1 MMTSRLSLL
10 LRFRSR
16 TARPAA
22 AAALV
27 TGLSLAAGC
36 SAGDEDPAPSSA
48 PSSSMTTT
56 SPASASETTPP
67 APQVPAEELAP
78 KLLAVGVTDFESAR
92 AAVDAGV
99 RHLFF
104 GTGSDFSMLN
114 GQGDPER
121 SIAALQR
128 RAGEPLRV
136 SVDEEGGM
144 VQRLAELIGTLPA
157 PRDMARTM
165 TPEQVRDMMAEHGRK
180 MAELGFTVDFAPSI
194 DLAGGENIEDNAIGS
209 RSFGSDP
216 QVVAR
221 YARAYVEG
229 LLDAGITPVLKHFPG
244 HGHANGD
251 SHTGEVFVPPV
262 EQLKQADLKPFA
274 ELLEIPGVEV
284 MMGHVQAPGLNPDEP
299 ASVSP
304 ATYGLLRKGWEGF
317 GGYQGVVYTDDLT
330 GMRAVTDHYPG
341 AEAVVAALSAGA
353 DQGLTAAGEF
363 DLTELINAVT
373 EAIRRGEIAPEQAQ
387 RSAERL
393 TPPAQETENPGR
405 G

>member
-1 MMTSRLSLL
+1 MMTSRLSPLP
-10 LRFRSR
+10 RSR
-16 TARPAA
+16 SLTARPISAA
-22 AAALV
+22 VLV
-27 TGLSLAAGC
+27 AGLSLAAGC
-36 SAGDEDPAPSSA
+36 SAGDEGSVPSSA
-48 PSSSMTTT
+48 PSSSTTT
-56 SPASASETTPP
+56 SPASAPESTPP
-67 APQVPAEELAP
+67 APQVPAKGLAP

-128 RAGEPLRV
+128 RAGEPMRV

-144 VQRLAELIGTLPA
+144 VQRLSELIGTLPA

-304 ATYGLLRKGWEGF
+304 TTYGLLRKGWEGF

-330 GMRAVTDHYPG
+330 GMRAITDRYPG

-353 DQGLTAAGEF
+353 DQGLTAAGAFE
-363 DLTELINAVT
+363 LPELISAVT
-373 EAIRRGEIAPEQAQ
+373 EAIRNGEIAPEQAQ

-393 TPPAQETENPGR
+393 APPAEETEN
-405 G
+405 

>member
-1 MMTSRLSLL
+1 MMTSRLSPLP
-10 LRFRSR
+10 RSR
-16 TARPAA
+16 SLTARPISAA
-22 AAALV
+22 VLV
-27 TGLSLAAGC
+27 AGLSLAAGC
-36 SAGDEDPAPSSA
+36 SAGDEGSVPSSA
-48 PSSSMTTT
+48 PSSSTTT
-56 SPASASETTPP
+56 SPASAPETTPP

-144 VQRLAELIGTLPA
+144 VQRLSELIGTLPA
-157 PRDMARTM
+157 PRDMARTR
-165 TPEQVRDMMAEHGRK
+165 TPEQVRAMMAEHGRK
-180 MAELGFTVDFAPSI
+180 MAELGFTMDFAPSV

-209 RSFGSDP
+209 RSFGTDP
-216 QVVAR
+216 QTVAR
-221 YARAYVEG
+221 YGRAYVEG

-244 HGHANGD
+244 HGHASGD

-262 EQLKQADLKPFA
+262 EQLKQSDLKPFA
-274 ELLEIPGVEV
+274 ELATIPGVEV
-284 MMGHVQAPGLNPDEP
+284 MMGHVQAPDLNPEEP

-317 GGYQGVVYTDDLT
+317 DGYQGVVYTDDLT
-330 GMRAVTDHYPG
+330 GMRAVTDRYPG

-353 DQGLTAAGEF
+353 DQGLTAAGAF
-363 DLTELINAVT
+363 DLPELVRAVT
-373 EAIRRGEIAPEQAQ
+373 EAIRSGKIAPEQAQ

-393 TPPAQETENPGR
+393 TPPAPKTEN
-405 G
+405 

>member
-1 MMTSRLSLL
+1 
-10 LRFRSR
+10 
-16 TARPAA
+16 
-22 AAALV
+22 
-27 TGLSLAAGC
+27 
-36 SAGDEDPAPSSA
+36 
-48 PSSSMTTT
+48 MTTT
-56 SPASASETTPP
+56 SPASAPETTPP

-144 VQRLAELIGTLPA
+144 VQRLSELIGTLPA

-165 TPEQVRDMMAEHGRK
+165 TLEQVRTMMAEHGRK
-180 MAELGFTVDFAPSI
+180 MAGLGFTVDFAPSV

-209 RSFGSDP
+209 RSFGADP

-221 YARAYVEG
+221 YGRAYVEG

-274 ELLEIPGVEV
+274 ELATIPGVEV
-284 MMGHVQAPGLNPDEP
+284 MMGHVQAPDLNPDEP

-304 ATYGLLRKGWEGF
+304 AAYELLRKGWEGF
-317 GGYQGVVYTDDLT
+317 DGYQGVVYTDDLT
-330 GMRAVTDHYPG
+330 GMRAVTDRYPG

-353 DQGLTAAGEF
+353 DQGLTAAGAF
-363 DLTELINAVT
+363 DLPELISAVT
-373 EAIRRGEIAPEQAQ
+373 EAIRSGEIAPEQAQ

-393 TPPAQETENPGR
+393 APPARETEN
-405 G
+405 

>member
-10 LRFRSR
+10 PRSR
-16 TARPAA
+16 SLTARPISAA
-22 AAALV
+22 VLV
-27 TGLSLAAGC
+27 AGLSLAAGC
-36 SAGDEDPAPSSA
+36 SAGDEGSVPSSA
-48 PSSSMTTT
+48 PSSSTTT
-56 SPASASETTPP
+56 SPASAPETTPP

-144 VQRLAELIGTLPA
+144 VQRLSELIGTLPA
-157 PRDMARTM
+157 PRDMARTI

-209 RSFGSDP
+209 RSFGS
-216 QVVAR
+216 
-221 YARAYVEG
+221 
-229 LLDAGITPVLKHFPG
+229 
-244 HGHANGD
+244 
-251 SHTGEVFVPPV
+251 
-262 EQLKQADLKPFA
+262 
-274 ELLEIPGVEV
+274 
-284 MMGHVQAPGLNPDEP
+284 
-299 ASVSP
+299 
-304 ATYGLLRKGWEGF
+304 
-317 GGYQGVVYTDDLT
+317 
-330 GMRAVTDHYPG
+330 
-341 AEAVVAALSAGA
+341 
-353 DQGLTAAGEF
+353 
-363 DLTELINAVT
+363 
-373 EAIRRGEIAPEQAQ
+373 
-387 RSAERL
+387 
-393 TPPAQETENPGR
+393 
-405 G
+405 

>member
-1 MMTSRLSLL
+1 
-10 LRFRSR
+10 
-16 TARPAA
+16 
-22 AAALV
+22 
-27 TGLSLAAGC
+27 
-36 SAGDEDPAPSSA
+36 
-48 PSSSMTTT
+48 MTTT

-341 AEAVVAALSAGA
+341 GEAVVVALSAGA